1 MEEVV
6 SIAASG
12 YRPAREVYEKNVGK
26 WGKVFDKI
34 EQIVARVKN
43 FLQGKGFQTWEDLF
57 DNSFSGKIQSRGL
70 AAQEGVIKD
79 SPIETTMF
87 ETDPVELNNLFK
99 DNLEALTDGSITLEE
114 MMSNVLRPLVNRKW
128 ETKGAKYFIP
138 TTNTEFIAANK
149 AINQAMDKT
158 VEALMTPNAEFPDIP
173 AVKLSELNKM
183 AMQLIDDVDGNV
195 DEVIKIFR
203 QATKGDMLAM
213 NDLSSFAAIRLM
225 RDGTTDMYAVA
236 AKNYE
241 LDPSP
246 QNAQF
251 LVATFENSAKLNTA
265 YATWGRASGQRLQMM
280 GREVDFNGEQITIN
294 VMNAEQNITMRGE
307 SGSVQDAM
315 NNGLKEQDEGL
326 GNGAYFTS
334 EIKPNSVA
342 GDDVLT
348 GNLKNTN
355 IADLVEAG
363 VGFKTDITGQ
373 RS

>member
-1 MEEVV
+1 MHDKIFGLNGKKQLGMEEVI

-12 YRPAREVYEKNVGK
+12 YLPAKEVYEKRIGK

-87 ETDPVELNNLFK
+87 EADPVELNNLFK

-128 ETKGAKYFIP
+128 ETKGSKYFIP

-173 AVKLSELNKM
+173 AVKLSELNKL

-241 LDPSP
+241 LDPS
-246 QNAQF
+246 
-251 LVATFENSAKLNTA
+251 LDKDCKWWVEKLTLM
-265 YATWGRASGQRLQMM
+265 AS
-280 GREVDFNGEQITIN
+280 
-294 VMNAEQNITMRGE
+294 
-307 SGSVQDAM
+307 
-315 NNGLKEQDEGL
+315 K
-326 GNGAYFTS
+326 
-334 EIKPNSVA
+334 
-342 GDDVLT
+342 
-348 GNLKNTN
+348 
-355 IADLVEAG
+355 
-363 VGFKTDITGQ
+363 
-373 RS
+373 